1 MKRRLTP
8 ILLASLA
15 TVTAAPPSVE
25 RGQALYQQI
34 CMTCH
39 GPHME
44 GGIGPALADPFW
56 KHGDSPEAI
65 NRAIT
70 KGIEGTEMMAFEAIY
85 PAEDRQ
91 ALTDYILSKQ
101 EGVRELVRFVYPT
114 SHFKGK
120 RLAPELFKTIESTS
134 STPLP
139 ENVLYV
145 KRNLEGVVRVTAK
158 AYIQKPGSYR
168 FDIRRVGRTAVYF
181 EGKEVHYSDEKSPK
195 TEDLNEKIDLEA
207 GTYSFEIFH
216 EEKRAH
222 SYKFYGNLVGPAG
235 TRFALSGRSLQ
246 GSNPRVIVAG
256 PQAKIERKWIKDMPP
271 RAILCLLPNKVI
283 VAYNT
288 VDGTIL
294 DAWHSAEINQTP
306 SITDR
311 SQQPSQINGKQIAD
325 SARPALEGT
334 TIEFIAYETE
344 QGNALIHSTV
354 DGKPTT
360 LCIAPEGEQSFTIST
375 K

>member
-1 MKRRLTP
+1 MNKLLT
-8 ILLASLA
+8 ITLLASLA
-15 TVTAAPPSVE
+15 TASADPASVE
-25 RGQALYQQI
+25 RGKALYQQI

-44 GGIGPALADPFW
+44 GGIGPALSDHFW
-56 KHGDSPEAI
+56 KHGDSSEAI

-70 KGIEGTEMMAFEAIY
+70 KGIAGTEMAAFEAIY

-101 EGVRELVRFVYPT
+101 EGIREMVRYIYPKN
-114 SHFKGK
+114 HFKGK
-120 RLAPELFKTIESTS
+120 KLVPDLFKTIESTS

-139 ENVLYV
+139 ENWLYV

-168 FDIRRVGRTAVYF
+168 FDIRRVGRTAIYF
-181 EGKEVHYSDEKSPK
+181 EGKEVHYSDEKTPK
-195 TEDLNEKIDLEA
+195 ADDINEKLELEA

-235 TRFALSGRSLQ
+235 ARYALSGRSLQ
-246 GSNPRVIVAG
+246 GSTPKVIVAG
-256 PQAKIERKWIKDMPP
+256 PTAKIERKWIKDLPP

-288 VDGTIL
+288 VDGAIL
-294 DAWHSAEINQTP
+294 DAWHTAEINQTP
-306 SITDR
+306 SLTDR
-311 SQQPSQINGKQIAD
+311 SQQPSQIIGKKIPN
-325 SARPALEGT
+325 SARPALEGSN
-334 TIEFIAYETE
+334 IEFIAYEAA
-344 QGNALIHSTV
+344 QGNALIHSHV
-354 DGKPTT
+354 NGKPTT
-360 LCIAPEGEQSFTIST
+360 LIIAPEGDTSFSIST

>member
-1 MKRRLTP
+1 MNKLLT
-8 ILLASLA
+8 ITLLSSLA
-15 TVTAAPPSVE
+15 TASADPASVE
-25 RGQALYQQI
+25 RGKALYQQI

-44 GGIGPALADPFW
+44 GGIGPALADSFW

-70 KGIEGTEMMAFEAIY
+70 KGIAGTEMAAFEAIY
-85 PAEDRQ
+85 SAEDRQ

-101 EGVRELVRFVYPT
+101 EGIREVVRYVYPKD
-114 SHFKGK
+114 HFKDK

-139 ENVLYV
+139 ENWLYV

-195 TEDLNEKIDLEA
+195 TDDVNEKLQLEA

-235 TRFALSGRSLQ
+235 ARYVLSGRSLQ
-246 GSNPRVIVAG
+246 GSIPRVIVAG
-256 PQAKIERKWIKDMPP
+256 PAAKIERKWIKDLPP
-271 RAILCLLPNKVI
+271 RALLCLLPNKVI
-283 VAYNT
+283 VAYNP
-288 VDGTIL
+288 VDGTII
-294 DAWHSAEINQTP
+294 DAWHEAEINQTP
-306 SITDR
+306 SLADR
-311 SQQPSQINGKQIAD
+311 SATPSQIDGKQIPD
-325 SARPALEGT
+325 SARPTHEGT
-334 TIEFIAYETE
+334 NIEFIAYEVA
-344 QGNALIHSTV
+344 QANALIHSVV
-354 DGKPTT
+354 DGKPVT
-360 LCIAPEGEQSFTIST
+360 LCIAPEGDNSFTIST